1 LAVPDI
7 LGFTAAL
14 LGTSHTCE
22 LVIDVLSAPP
32 ALLAARTF
40 TATYFWADPAGTV
53 VDALVV
59 PAGYD
64 TGVPYAEHT
73 LGLSDVDAVVTG
85 AEQVYQVTVSAG
97 AGNPSHVPRVV
108 SKVCPTTGRSVET
121 TGAVRLIGIV
131 RMASVVTENEVAVPE
146 SFEAVTRTPMN
157 FSRSDS
163 TRV

>member
-1 LAVPDI
+1 M
-7 LGFTAAL
+7 LGFTVAL

-32 ALLAARTF
+32 ALFSARTF

-64 TGVPYAEHT
+64 TGVPYAAHT
-73 LGLSDVDAVVTG
+73 LGLSDVDAAVTG

-97 AGNPSHVPRVV
+97 AGKPSHVPKDVV
-108 SKVCPTTGRSVET
+108 NVCPTTGRSIDT
-121 TGAVRLIGIV
+121 TGSVRLIGIV
-131 RMASVVTENEVAVPE
+131 RMAFVVTENEVAVPE
-146 SFEAVTRTPMN
+146 SFVAVTRTPMN
-157 FSRSDS
+157 FARSAS